1 MSEKPTHKN
10 IKYDNYEIGD
20 SAFHAKTVTE
30 ADVILFAGISGDYN
44 PLHVNEEF
52 AKTQQFGKR
61 VVHGCFSSALISAA
75 LGVKLFG
82 PGALYI
88 SQKVDFRKPVYI
100 GDTLTAVATVKEKF
114 TKKEGKLKFLKV
126 ETNVYNQD
134 DVLVTEGEALI
145 LIM

>member
-1 MSEKPTHKN
+1 MSVKPTLKN
-10 IKYDNYEIGD
+10 IKYEDYEIGD

-30 ADVILFAGISGDYN
+30 ADVIIFAGISGDFN
-44 PLHVNEEF
+44 PLHVNDEF

-134 DVLVTEGEALI
+134 DALVTEGEALI
-145 LIM
+145 LVM

>member
-1 MSEKPTHKN
+1 MSVKPTLKN
-10 IKYDNYEIGD
+10 VKYEDYEIGD

-30 ADVILFAGISGDYN
+30 ADVIIFAGISGDFN
-44 PLHVNEEF
+44 PLHVNAEF

-134 DVLVTEGEALI
+134 DALVTEGEALI
-145 LIM
+145 LVM

>member
-10 IKYDNYEIGD
+10 VKWDDYNVGD

-61 VVHGCFSSALISAA
+61 VVHGCFSSSLISAA

-88 SQKVDFRKPVYI
+88 SQKVTFKKPVYI

-114 TKKEGKLKFLKV
+114 TKSEGKLKFITV

-134 DVLVTEGEALI
+134 DVLVTEGEALV
-145 LIM
+145 LLM

>member
-1 MSEKPTHKN
+1 MSVKPTLKN
-10 IKYDNYEIGD
+10 IKYENYEIGD

-30 ADVILFAGISGDYN
+30 ADVIIFAGISGDFN
-44 PLHVNEEF
+44 PLHVNDEF

-134 DVLVTEGEALI
+134 DALVTEGEALI

>member
-1 MSEKPTHKN
+1 MSVKPTLKN
-10 IKYDNYEIGD
+10 VKYEDYEIGD

-30 ADVILFAGISGDYN
+30 ADVIIFAGISGDFN
-44 PLHVNEEF
+44 PLHVNAEF

-134 DVLVTEGEALI
+134 DALVTEGEALI

>member
-1 MSEKPTHKN
+1 MSVKPTLKN
-10 IKYDNYEIGD
+10 IKYEDYEIGD

-30 ADVILFAGISGDYN
+30 ADVIIFAGISGDFN
-44 PLHVNEEF
+44 PLHVNDEF

-82 PGALYI
+82 PGTLYI

-100 GDTLTAVATVKEKF
+100 GDTLTAVATVKKKF

-134 DVLVTEGEALI
+134 DVLVTDGEALI

>member
-1 MSEKPTHKN
+1 MSVKPTLKN
-10 IKYDNYEIGD
+10 VKYEDYEIGD

-30 ADVILFAGISGDYN
+30 ADVIIFAGISGDFN
-44 PLHVNEEF
+44 PLHVNDEF

-134 DVLVTEGEALI
+134 DALVTEGEALI
-145 LIM
+145 LVM

>member
-1 MSEKPTHKN
+1 MSVKSTLKN
-10 IKYDNYEIGD
+10 IKYEDYEIGD

-30 ADVILFAGISGDYN
+30 ADVIIFAGISGDFN
-44 PLHVNEEF
+44 PLHVNDEF

-134 DVLVTEGEALI
+134 DALVTEGEALI
-145 LIM
+145 LVM

>member
-1 MSEKPTHKN
+1 MSVKPTLKN
-10 IKYDNYEIGD
+10 IKYENYEIGD

-30 ADVILFAGISGDYN
+30 ADIIIFAGISGDFN
-44 PLHVNEEF
+44 PLHVNDEF

>member
-1 MSEKPTHKN
+1 MSVKPTLKN
-10 IKYDNYEIGD
+10 VKYEDYEIGD

-30 ADVILFAGISGDYN
+30 ADVIIFAGISGDFN
-44 PLHVNEEF
+44 PLHVNAEF

>member
-1 MSEKPTHKN
+1 MSVKPTLKN
-10 IKYDNYEIGD
+10 IKYENYEIGD

>member
-1 MSEKPTHKN
+1 MSVKPTLKN
-10 IKYDNYEIGD
+10 VKYEDYEIGD

-30 ADVILFAGISGDYN
+30 ADVIIFAGISGDFN
-44 PLHVNEEF
+44 PLHVNDEF

-134 DVLVTEGEALI
+134 DVLVTDGEALI

>member
-1 MSEKPTHKN
+1 MSVKPTLKN
-10 IKYDNYEIGD
+10 IKYENYKIGD

-30 ADVILFAGISGDYN
+30 ADVIIFAGISGDFN
-44 PLHVNEEF
+44 PIHVNDEF

>member
-1 MSEKPTHKN
+1 MSVKPTLKN
-10 IKYDNYEIGD
+10 IKYENYEIGD

-30 ADVILFAGISGDYN
+30 ADVIIFAGISGDFN
-44 PLHVNEEF
+44 PLHVNDEF

-134 DVLVTEGEALI
+134 DAKVTEGEALI

>member
-1 MSEKPTHKN
+1 MSVKPTLKN
-10 IKYDNYEIGD
+10 VKYEDYEIGD

-30 ADVILFAGISGDYN
+30 ADVIIFAGISGDFN
-44 PLHVNEEF
+44 PLHVNAEF

-114 TKKEGKLKFLKV
+114 TKKEGKLKFLKA

>member
-1 MSEKPTHKN
+1 MSVKPTLKN
-10 IKYDNYEIGD
+10 IKYENYEIGD

-30 ADVILFAGISGDYN
+30 ADVIIFAGISGDFN
-44 PLHVNEEF
+44 PLHVNDEF